1 MNISKESK
9 GEVTVVLSLIV
20 SSVFVK
26 IGHVQSLCFLSI
38 KRNNYWKFIVNT
50 FQLYFRQSKIPSSI
64 VSKQIGLS

>member
-38 KRNNYWKFIVNT
+38 KRNNY
-50 FQLYFRQSKIPSSI
+50 
-64 VSKQIGLS
+64 